1 MGDVDVENRL
11 KDMKWDQH
19 LDNLWEEL
27 LLDIEPALKRSK
39 QSLDD
44 DQPSTSTQSRGG
56 DEHNKVEKHS
66 TSTKFLQNEVRH

>member
-39 QSLDD
+39 QSLND
-44 DQPSTSTQSRGG
+44 DQPSTSTQSRVG
-56 DEHNKVEKHS
+56 DEHNEVEKHS

>member
-1 MGDVDVENRL
+1 MGDVDVEKRL

-56 DEHNKVEKHS
+56 DEHNEVEKHS